1 MGHTEFTGEVRHP
14 FHIVRKA
21 ETAADSWDGALSRD
35 GLVLGTYIH
44 GIFDHDA
51 FRRALLNRLRSR
63 KGLSELVIQ
72 RNRRAEKEK
81 AYDRLA
87 RIVRESL
94 DMQKLARIMGE
105 DGTC

>member
-1 MGHTEFTGEVRHP
+1 M
-14 FHIVRKA
+14 
-21 ETAADSWDGALSRD
+21 DWCW
-35 GLVLGTYIH
+35 VLIH

-63 KGLSELVIQ
+63 KGLSELGIQ
-72 RNRRAEKEK
+72 CNRRAEKEK

-94 DMQKLARIMGE
+94 DMQKLAQIMGE
-105 DGTC
+105 AGTC